1 MKNVIFFLVMLLFV
15 ACPLR
20 ADGIHMAK
28 LMKEE
33 DFEKDL
39 DLVTINGAR
48 VMDLED
54 SYGLDIGKYAN
65 FIVLDAIS
73 PFDAIRNR
81 AECLASVRGGE
92 FLFKKAKR
100 TYKINLDI

>member
-1 MKNVIFFLVMLLFV
+1 MSSASRRNPHGP
-15 ACPLR
+15 AYE
-20 ADGIHMAK
+20 
-28 LMKEE
+28 EE

-65 FIVLDAIS
+65 FIVLDAVS

-100 TYKINLDI
+100 AYEINLDI